1 MCGGGSF
8 RDVYPRCTM
17 IPSVIVPVT
26 RHEIL
31 SAVASIT
38 IDNGNKIPDFE
49 REFSEYIGCKDV
61 LLTYSGRTALYLLLK
76 SYGLKKGD
84 EVIMPSYTCETVAR
98 LILDMGYNL
107 GFADVDRST
116 YNMSV
121 DDLSERIRD
130 NTKAVIAIHMF
141 GNPCDMDSIMEVAG
155 DYNAVVIEDS
165 AQAIGAEYNR
175 KKTGTICDSGFF
187 SFGTAKPMTTI
198 NGGIIVS
205 KDKEIMKRAKMIA
218 DGFGSSNHKRLKILA
233 KLTAYSFIKNPIL
246 YAPIYKF
253 ILNRRIMRRC
263 ALEKESINLNEFEVT
278 YTDMQAAIGM
288 VQLSKLDGMNNDR
301 IANADHLV
309 KRLNGMEII
318 HLPEVLDN
326 AKPIFLRLPIQ
337 IVGASVKM
345 RDDLIKRMRKSGIDA
360 PVAYPNVL
368 PRFFNLSAEEYP
380 NTEELVET
388 TITLPVHPLVKDV
401 DIERMVSII
410 KGFTDDYS

>member
-1 MCGGGSF
+1 
-8 RDVYPRCTM
+8 M

-38 IDNGNKIPDFE
+38 IGNGSKISAFE

-107 GFADVDRST
+107 GFADVDKST

-121 DDLSERIRD
+121 DDLSERISD

-141 GNPCDMDSIMEVAG
+141 GNPCDLGGIIEVAG
-155 DYNAVVIEDS
+155 DHNAVVIEDS
-165 AQAIGAEYNR
+165 AQTIGAEYNH

-205 KDKEIMKRAKMIA
+205 KDKEIMKRVKTIA
-218 DGFGSSNHKRLKILA
+218 EGFGPSNQQRLKILA
-233 KLTAYSFIKNPIL
+233 KLAAYSFIKNPIL

-253 ILNRRIMRRC
+253 ILNRRITRRC
-263 ALEKESINLNEFEVT
+263 ALGIESIDLGGFEYA
-278 YTDMQAAIGM
+278 YTDMQAAVGM
-288 VQLSKLDGMNNDR
+288 AQLSKLDWMNDDR
-301 IANADHLV
+301 IANADHLM
-309 KRLNGMEII
+309 KRLNDMGII
-318 HLPEVLDN
+318 HLPEILDN
-326 AKPIFLRLPIQ
+326 AKPIFLRLPIR
-337 IVGASVKM
+337 IEGTGVEM
-345 RDDLIKRMRKSGIDA
+345 RDELIQRMQKSGIDT

-368 PRFFNLSAEEYP
+368 PRFFNLSTGEYP
-380 NTEELVET
+380 NTEELVDK

-401 DIERMVSII
+401 DIERMFSII
-410 KGFTDDYS
+410 KGFMEDHS

>member
-1 MCGGGSF
+1 
-8 RDVYPRCTM
+8 M

-38 IDNGNKIPDFE
+38 IDDVSKISAFE

-61 LLTYSGRTALYLLLK
+61 LLTYSGRTALYLLLR

-84 EVIMPSYTCETVAR
+84 EVIMPSYGCETVAR
-98 LILDMGYNL
+98 LIRDMGYNL
-107 GFADVDRST
+107 GFADVDKST
-116 YNMSV
+116 YNMNAG
-121 DDLSERIRD
+121 DLSERISG
-130 NTKAVIAIHMF
+130 NTKAIIAIHMF
-141 GNPCDMDSIMEVAG
+141 GNPCDLDDIIEVAG

-165 AQAIGAEYNR
+165 AQTIGATYNH

-187 SFGTAKPMTTI
+187 SFGTAKPMTTM

-205 KDKEIMKRAKMIA
+205 KDKEIMKRVKTIAK
-218 DGFGSSNHKRLKILA
+218 GFGSNNHQRLKILA

-253 ILNRRIMRRC
+253 ILNRRITRRC
-263 ALEKESINLNEFEVT
+263 ALEKESINTNEFECT

-288 VQLSKLDGMNNDR
+288 AQLSKLDMMNNNR
-301 IANADHLV
+301 IANTDHLM
-309 KRLNGMEII
+309 KRLKGMELI
-318 HLPEVLDN
+318 HLPEILDN
-326 AKPIFLRLPIQ
+326 AKPIFLRLPIR
-337 IVGASVKM
+337 IEGVNAKT
-345 RDDLIKRMRKSGIDA
+345 RDELIQRMRKSGIDA

-368 PRFFNLSAEEYP
+368 PRFFNLSAEEYS
-380 NTEELVET
+380 NTEELVEK

-401 DIERMVSII
+401 DIEKMVNII
-410 KGFTDDYS
+410 KGFMEDHS

>member
-1 MCGGGSF
+1 
-8 RDVYPRCTM
+8 M

-38 IDNGNKIPDFE
+38 IDNGSKISAFE
-49 REFSEYIGCKDV
+49 HEFSEYIGCKDA

-107 GFADVDRST
+107 GFADVDKST

-121 DDLSERIRD
+121 DDLSERISD

-141 GNPCDMDSIMEVAG
+141 GNPCDVDGIMEVAG

-165 AQAIGAEYNR
+165 AQAIGAEYNH

-187 SFGTAKPMTTI
+187 SFGTAKPMTTM

-205 KDKEIMKRAKMIA
+205 KDKEIMKRVKTIA
-218 DGFGSSNHKRLKILA
+218 EGFGSSNHQRLKILA

-253 ILNRRIMRRC
+253 ILNRRITRRC
-263 ALEKESINLNEFEVT
+263 ALEKESMDLEDFEYA
-278 YTDMQAAIGM
+278 YTDMQAAVGT
-288 VQLSKLDGMNNDR
+288 VQLSKLDMMNNDR
-301 IANADHLV
+301 IANADHLM
-309 KRLNGMEII
+309 KRLNGTETI
-318 HLPEVLDN
+318 HLPEILDT
-326 AKPIFLRLPIQ
+326 AKPIFLRLPIR
-337 IVGASVKM
+337 IDGASVEM
-345 RDDLIKRMRKSGIDA
+345 RDELIQRMQKSGIDT

-368 PRFFNLSAEEYP
+368 PRFFNLSTGEYP
-380 NTEELVET
+380 NTEELVEK
-388 TITLPVHPLVKDV
+388 TITLPVHPLVKGV
-401 DIERMVSII
+401 DIERMFSII
-410 KGFTDDYS
+410 KGFMGDHS